1 MTSNEAKFEYYLR
14 LGDSSLIL
22 GHRISEWCGHGPI
35 LEEDIALINVALDL
49 VGQSRFMLDAAGKI
63 ENNGRTEDSLA
74 YFRNANE
81 YRNALLCEQPNG
93 DFATTI
99 VRQFFYDTFHFL
111 LLTELTKSKDEL
123 LAAYAEKAIKEVSYH
138 LRHSQDWMLRLGD
151 GTAES
156 NERTQNAVNELW
168 MYTGDLFDMN
178 EVDALLIK
186 EGVAVDLTKIKLS
199 WDKKIKE
206 IFVEAK
212 LTSPE
217 NQYMQKGSKSGI
229 HTEQLSYILA
239 EMQSLPRSLPDAVW

>member
-1 MTSNEAKFEYYLR
+1 MTINEAKFEYYLR

-63 ENNGRTEDSLA
+63 ENKGRTEDNLA
-74 YFRNANE
+74 YFRNASE

-93 DFATTI
+93 DFANTI
-99 VRQFFYDTFHFL
+99 VRQFFYDTYHFL
-111 LLTELTKSKDEL
+111 LLTELTKSKDET
-123 LAAYAEKAIKEVSYH
+123 LAAYAEKALKEVSYH
-138 LRHSQDWMLRLGD
+138 LRHSQDWLVRLGD
-151 GTAES
+151 GTTES
-156 NERTQNAVNELW
+156 NVRTQNAVNELW

-186 EGVAVDLTKIKLS
+186 EGVAVDLTKIKLG

-206 IFVEAK
+206 VLDEAN
-212 LTSPE
+212 LTSTE
-217 NQYMQKGSKSGI
+217 NQFMQKGSKAGI

-239 EMQSLPRSLPDAVW
+239 EMQSLARALPDAVW

>member
-1 MTSNEAKFEYYLR
+1 MTINEAKFEYYLR

-63 ENNGRTEDSLA
+63 ENKGRTEDNLA
-74 YFRNANE
+74 YFRNASE

-93 DFATTI
+93 DFANTI
-99 VRQFFYDTFHFL
+99 VRQFFYDTYHFL
-111 LLTELTKSKDEL
+111 LLTELTKSKDET
-123 LAAYAEKAIKEVSYH
+123 LAAYAEKALKEVSYH
-138 LRHSQDWMLRLGD
+138 LRHSQDWLVRLGD
-151 GTAES
+151 GTTES
-156 NERTQNAVNELW
+156 NVRTQNAVNELW

-186 EGVAVDLTKIKLS
+186 EGVAVDLTKIKLG

-206 IFVEAK
+206 VLDEAN

-217 NQYMQKGSKSGI
+217 NQFMQKGSKAGI

-239 EMQSLPRSLPDAVW
+239 EMQSLARALPDAVW

>member
-1 MTSNEAKFEYYLR
+1 MTISEAKFEYYLR

-63 ENNGRTEDSLA
+63 ENKGRTEDNLA
-74 YFRNANE
+74 YFRNASE

-93 DFATTI
+93 DFANTI
-99 VRQFFYDTFHFL
+99 VRQFFYDTYHFL
-111 LLTELTKSKDEL
+111 LLTELTKSKDET
-123 LAAYAEKAIKEVSYH
+123 LAAYAEKALKEVSYH
-138 LRHSQDWMLRLGD
+138 LRHSQDWLVRLGD
-151 GTAES
+151 GTTES
-156 NERTQNAVNELW
+156 NVRTQNAVNELW

-186 EGVAVDLTKIKLS
+186 EGVAVDLTKIKLG

-206 IFVEAK
+206 VLDEAN
-212 LTSPE
+212 LTSTE
-217 NQYMQKGSKSGI
+217 NQFMQKGSKAGI

-239 EMQSLPRSLPDAVW
+239 EMQSLARALPDAVW

>member
-1 MTSNEAKFEYYLR
+1 MTINEAKFEYYLR

-63 ENNGRTEDSLA
+63 ENKGRTEDNLA
-74 YFRNANE
+74 YFRNASE

-93 DFATTI
+93 DFANTI
-99 VRQFFYDTFHFL
+99 VRQFFYDTYHFL
-111 LLTELTKSKDEL
+111 LLTELTKSKDET
-123 LAAYAEKAIKEVSYH
+123 LAAYAEKALKEVSYH
-138 LRHSQDWMLRLGD
+138 LRHSQDWLVRLGD
-151 GTAES
+151 GTTES
-156 NERTQNAVNELW
+156 NVRTQNAVNELW

-186 EGVAVDLTKIKLS
+186 EGVAVDLTKIKLG
-199 WDKKIKE
+199 WDKKIHE
-206 IFVEAK
+206 ILVEAN

-217 NQYMQKGSKSGI
+217 NQYMQKGSKAGI

-239 EMQSLPRSLPDAVW
+239 EMQSLARALPDAVW

>member
-1 MTSNEAKFEYYLR
+1 MTINEAKFEYYLR

-63 ENNGRTEDSLA
+63 ENKGRTEDNLA
-74 YFRNANE
+74 YFRNASE

-93 DFATTI
+93 DFANTI
-99 VRQFFYDTFHFL
+99 VRQFFYDTYHFL
-111 LLTELTKSKDEL
+111 LLTELTKSKDET
-123 LAAYAEKAIKEVSYH
+123 LAAYAEKALKEVSYH
-138 LRHSQDWMLRLGD
+138 LRHSQDWLVRLGD
-151 GTAES
+151 GTTES
-156 NERTQNAVNELW
+156 NVRTQNAVNELW

-186 EGVAVDLTKIKLS
+186 EGVAVDLTKIKLG
-199 WDKKIKE
+199 WDKKIHE
-206 IFVEAK
+206 VLVEAN

-217 NQYMQKGSKSGI
+217 NQYMQKGSKAGI

-239 EMQSLPRSLPDAVW
+239 EMQSLARALPDAVW

>member
-1 MTSNEAKFEYYLR
+1 MTISEAKFEYYLR

-63 ENNGRTEDSLA
+63 ENKGRTEDNLA
-74 YFRNANE
+74 YFRNASE

-93 DFATTI
+93 DFANTI
-99 VRQFFYDTFHFL
+99 VRQFFYDTYHFL
-111 LLTELTKSKDEL
+111 LLTELTKSKDET
-123 LAAYAEKAIKEVSYH
+123 LAAYAEKALKEVSYH
-138 LRHSQDWMLRLGD
+138 LRHSQDWLVRLGD
-151 GTAES
+151 GTTES
-156 NERTQNAVNELW
+156 NVRTQNAVNELW

-186 EGVAVDLTKIKLS
+186 EGVAVDLTKIKLG

-206 IFVEAK
+206 VLDEAN

-217 NQYMQKGSKSGI
+217 NQFMQKGSKAGI

-239 EMQSLPRSLPDAVW
+239 EMQSLARALPDAVW